1 MTTTMVETGSGA
13 LVAAWIDT
21 HRDQHTEVEWALR
34 SDVEPAPMVD
44 YLGFAAI
51 VCKLGGWELHWSPV
65 TPDEADDSW
74 PADITHATRLA
85 IDPSSGEFVHVADA
99 ARHILQLETGSL
111 LDFLLDI
118 HPGDGTVP
126 TTDDVLAAINT
137 HLIGGN

>member
-1 MTTTMVETGSGA
+1 MVETGA
-13 LVAAWIDT
+13 LHLVAAYIDT
-21 HRDQHTEVEWALR
+21 NRHLHTEVEWALR

-51 VCKLGGWELHWSPV
+51 VCKLAGWELDWSPV
-65 TPDEADDSW
+65 TADEADDSW

-85 IDPSSGEFVHVADA
+85 IDPSSLERVHVAEA

-126 TTDDVLAAINT
+126 STDDVLAAINT
-137 HLIGGN
+137 HLGGN